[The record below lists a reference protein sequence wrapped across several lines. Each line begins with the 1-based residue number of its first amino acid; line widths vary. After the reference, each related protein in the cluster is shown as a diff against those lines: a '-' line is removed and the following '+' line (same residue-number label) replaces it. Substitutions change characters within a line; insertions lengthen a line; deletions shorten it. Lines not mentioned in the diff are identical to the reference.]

1 MDEPHSAF
9 SYALQPRAVL
19 RTALRVA
26 KVARLW
32 ESFEKGANL
41 YRYQFPL
48 LATSAKLRIGVA
60 FEQIIAE
67 FEKEFPLIFR
77 QKTSIQLDI
86 DPVLCVGNPLILL
99 KVNILPTLLCQLYV
113 AFSRRFYHS
122 IKNT

>member
-1 MDEPHSAF
+1 MDEQHSAF
-9 SYALQPRAVL
+9 SSALQPRAVL

-32 ESFEKGANL
+32 ESFEKGSNL

-48 LATSAKLRIGVA
+48 GANCAKLRIAA

-67 FEKEFPLIFR
+67 FEKEFPQIFR
-77 QKTSIQLDI
+77 QKTSIQLDT

-99 KVNILPTLLCQLYV
+99 KVNILPTLLCQL
-113 AFSRRFYHS
+113 SMP
-122 IKNT
+122 